1 MYGPGGRMDEKTNK
15 AKKGGIAE
23 RVEELILPT
32 AQALGLEIW
41 NVEYAKRGPDN
52 YLTVTID
59 RDGGITID
67 NCEKLHRA
75 IDPILDE
82 ADPIADPYMLEVS
95 SPGIERELIRD
106 SHYQWAVGETVEL
119 RLFAPLN
126 GARALRGTLIGFD
139 KETVTLSQNGTENTI
154 ERKNISKANTV
165 FDFKD

>member
-1 MYGPGGRMDEKTNK
+1 MKTTEVVEQLLQPTVEALGFELCDVEFVKEYGNWVLTLYINREGGVDLDDC
-15 AKKGGIAE
+15 E
-23 RVEELILPT
+23 RVS
-32 AQALGLEIW
+32 
-41 NVEYAKRGPDN
+41 
-52 YLTVTID
+52 
-59 RDGGITID
+59 
-67 NCEKLHRA
+67 RA
-75 IDPILDE
+75 VDPILDE

>member
-1 MYGPGGRMDEKTNK
+1 MKTTEVVEQLLQPTVEALGFELCDVEFVKEYGNWVLTLYINREGGVDLDDC
-15 AKKGGIAE
+15 E
-23 RVEELILPT
+23 RVS
-32 AQALGLEIW
+32 
-41 NVEYAKRGPDN
+41 
-52 YLTVTID
+52 
-59 RDGGITID
+59 
-67 NCEKLHRA
+67 RA
-75 IDPILDE
+75 VDPILDE

-139 KETVTLSQNGTENTI
+139 KETVALSQNGTENTI